1 METDTRTPES
11 IAADSFTII
20 RRHLDEH
27 GYTFDA
33 PTLAVVERIIHS
45 TADFAFADLVRT
57 SPGAIEAGVRALRG
71 GCAVLTD
78 VHMVRVGISA
88 QRLGAL
94 GGALHCL
101 IDDDDVRARAAAEN
115 TTRSTQSMRLAAAR
129 GLLDGGIVAI
139 GNAPTALYEVIR
151 LVQAGARPALVV
163 GVPVGFV
170 GTAESK
176 AALMDVADVP
186 WIVTAGYKG
195 GSTVAVAAVNALLR
209 LAADAGNAEL

>member
-1 METDTRTPES
+1 METRTPES
-11 IAADSFTII
+11 IATDSFGII
-20 RRHLDEH
+20 RRHLAEQ
-27 GYTFDA
+27 GYQFDP

-45 TADFAFADLVRT
+45 TADFEFADLVRF
-57 SPGAIEAGVRALRG
+57 SPGAIAAGVAALQA

-94 GGALHCL
+94 GGSLHCF
-101 IDDDDVRARAAAEN
+101 IDDEEVRARAATAGS
-115 TTRSTQSMRLAAAR
+115 TRSTQSMRLAAER
-129 GLLDGGIVAI
+129 GLLAGSIVAV

-151 LVQAGARPALVV
+151 LIETGVRPALVV

-176 AALMDVADVP
+176 AALMEQNSVP
-186 WIVTAGYKG
+186 WIVTAGFKG
-195 GSTVAVAAVNALLR
+195 GSTIAVAAINALLR
-209 LAADAGNAEL
+209 LATDAGNTEL

>member
-1 METDTRTPES
+1 MDTRTPES
-11 IAADSFTII
+11 IAADSFDII
-20 RRHLDEH
+20 RRHLDEQS
-27 GYTFDA
+27 YTFDP

-45 TADFAFADLVRT
+45 TADFEFADLVSI
-57 SPGAIEAGVRALRG
+57 SPGAIEAGVQALRT

-88 QRLGAL
+88 QRLGVF

-101 IDDDDVRARAAAEN
+101 IDDEEVRTRAAAEN
-115 TTRSTQSMRLAAAR
+115 TTRSTQSMRLAAER
-129 GLLDGGIVAI
+129 GMLAGSIVAI

-151 LVQAGARPALVV
+151 LVHAGVRPALVV

-176 AALMDVADVP
+176 AALMELTTVP
-186 WIVTAGYKG
+186 WIVTEGYKG
-195 GSTVAVAAVNALLR
+195 GSTIAVAAVNALLR
-209 LAADAGNAEL
+209 LATDSSNAEL